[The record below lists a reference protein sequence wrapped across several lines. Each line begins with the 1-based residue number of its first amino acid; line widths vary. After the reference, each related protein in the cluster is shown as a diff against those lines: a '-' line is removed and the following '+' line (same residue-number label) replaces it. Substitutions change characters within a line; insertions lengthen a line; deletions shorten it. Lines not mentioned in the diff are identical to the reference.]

1 MTPPIFVLDDLGAA
15 APDAVVTLDGPEGRH
30 AVSAMRLAPGE
41 AVALVDGCGRRVSGA
56 VMSVQGRDRI
66 DIRVETVV
74 DEVMPMPTITVVQA
88 LAKGDRGERAVEL
101 LTEIGVDVIVP
112 WAARNCVAR
121 WNQDRADRGHRR
133 WVDAA
138 HTAAKQSRRA
148 RFPQVAPLATTAEIV
163 TLVRGASLALL
174 LHEVAEGSLA
184 AVTPPTSGDVVVIV
198 GPEGGIAP
206 EEVAAL
212 EAAGAIPIRLGPTV
226 LRTSSAGMAA
236 VAALL
241 ARTERWNGRMAP

>member
-15 APDAVVTLDGPEGRH
+15 APDVVVTLDGPEGRH
-30 AVSAMRLAPGE
+30 AASAMRLTPGE

-56 VMSVQGRDRI
+56 VVGVQGRDRV
-66 DIRVETVV
+66 DVRVETVV
-74 DEVMPMPTITVVQA
+74 DEPMAEPSITVVQA

-121 WNQDRADRGHRR
+121 WTQDRADRGHRR
-133 WVDAA
+133 WMDAA
-138 HTAAKQSRRA
+138 HAAAKQSRRA
-148 RFPQVAPLATTAEIV
+148 RFPTVAPLATTSDVAA
-163 TLVRGASLALL
+163 LVRNASLALL
-174 LHEVAEGSLA
+174 LHEEASGSLGDVSMPA
-184 AVTPPTSGDVVVIV
+184 SGDVVVIV

-206 EEVAAL
+206 DEAVAL
-212 EAAGAIPIRLGPTV
+212 EEAGAIPTRLGPTV

-241 ARTERWNGRMAP
+241 ARTERWNGSMRA

>member
-30 AVSAMRLAPGE
+30 AVSVMRLAPGE
-41 AVALVDGCGRRVSGA
+41 PVALVDGCGRRVSGA
-56 VMSVQGRDRI
+56 VISVHGRDRVEV
-66 DIRVETVV
+66 RVDSVL
-74 DEVMPMPTITVVQA
+74 DEAVPVPTITVVQA

-121 WNQDRADRGHRR
+121 WTHDRADRGHRR

-138 HTAAKQSRRA
+138 HAAAKQSRRA
-148 RFPQVAPLATTAEIV
+148 RFPTVTPLATTAEV
-163 TLVRGASLALL
+163 VSLVRTASMALL
-174 LHEVAEGSLA
+174 LHEVAEGSLG
-184 AVTPPTSGDVVVIV
+184 AVLLPPVGDVVLIV

-206 EEVAAL
+206 DEVTVLEE
-212 EAAGAIPIRLGPTV
+212 AGAIPTRLGPTV

-236 VAALL
+236 VAVLL
-241 ARTERWNGRMAP
+241 ARTERWNGRMEP

>member
-15 APDAVVTLDGPEGRH
+15 APDVVVTLDGPEGRH
-30 AVSAMRLAPGE
+30 AVSVMRLTPGE
-41 AVALVDGCGRRVSGA
+41 PVALVDGCGRRVSGA
-56 VMSVQGRDRI
+56 VVSVHGRDRV
-66 DIRVETVV
+66 DVRVDSVL
-74 DEVMPMPTITVVQA
+74 DEAVPVPTITVVQA

-121 WNQDRADRGHRR
+121 WTHDRADRGHRR

-138 HTAAKQSRRA
+138 HAAAKQSRRA
-148 RFPQVAPLATTAEIV
+148 RFPQVAPLATTAEV
-163 TLVRGASLALL
+163 VALVRTASLSLL
-174 LHEVAEGSLA
+174 LHEVAEGSVG
-184 AVTPPTSGDVVVIV
+184 AVPLPPLGDVVLIV

-206 EEVAAL
+206 DEVTAL
-212 EAAGAIPIRLGPTV
+212 EEAGAIPARLGPTV

-236 VAALL
+236 VAVLL

>member
-41 AVALVDGCGRRVSGA
+41 AVALVDGRGRRVSG
-56 VMSVQGRDRI
+56 SVLSLHGRDRV
-66 DIRVETVV
+66 DVRVQTVV
-74 DEVMPMPTITVVQA
+74 DEVIPVPTITVVQA

-121 WNQDRADRGHRR
+121 WTQDRADRGHRR

-138 HTAAKQSRRA
+138 HAAAKQSRRA
-148 RFPQVAPLATTAEIV
+148 RFPTVAPLATTSDV
-163 TLVRGASLALL
+163 VSLVEGADLALL
-174 LHEVAEGSLA
+174 LHEVADTSLG
-184 AVTPPTSGDVVVIV
+184 AVTLPTSGDVVVLV

-206 EEVAAL
+206 DEVAAL
-212 EAAGAIPIRLGPTV
+212 EDAGAIPTRLGPTV

-241 ARTERWNGRMAP
+241 ARTERWNGSMTS